1 MLDAPSSVFKLVN
14 GQVVKEFDL
23 PTNNISYGPI
33 NTNEGSVLFVPYKFD
48 LVGGKLTST
57 LTVVDLESATASA
70 VEVSLELE

>member
-1 MLDAPSSVFKLVN
+1 
-14 GQVVKEFDL
+14 L

-48 LVGGKLTST
+48 LVGDKLTST
-57 LTVVDLESATASA
+57 LTLVDLESATASA